1 MTELGVSILSVLAS
15 LFYLQTGAYVLWK
28 NPSMALNRWFFVFT
42 CTLAIWS
49 SGLIIHIPREDQFG
63 GFPLFWLSITGAI
76 FLPPV
81 MFKFFSVL
89 TGIPRFR
96 KVGAWWFR
104 IKLLIS
110 IGFFLM
116 AIFGEGLIGQRL
128 ERGYIEFG
136 TPFFFFGLAYLIFI
150 IASLVVVFQIL
161 IRWRIGLRH
170 PSEKTR
176 ANIILIALV
185 VSVFLGLL
193 IDLILPQLGL
203 MPNLNIAHFF
213 GIIWVATMAYGILR
227 LRFFSLTLELS
238 SEKILEHSRQIAF
251 FCSTGCKVLKTNEF
265 TANLLQMPK
274 ADIIGKPVSAF
285 FSNSKTIEDM
295 LHKAMQDGKLQKID
309 SNLITI
315 DGNLVEVSVSA
326 TIVLDK
332 FEDSLGVI
340 VFGKDNSETVQLRSE
355 IQMRKNAEQ
364 QLGII
369 GVDLEN
375 RIIERTEKLSGL
387 HRELQINMTERLNAE
402 EKIKA
407 DILEKELLIN
417 EIYDRVKRNM
427 ELFIFLL
434 DHGGNSSEEPRVA
447 NNPLLNALAQ
457 RIKTILLV
465 HQNLYLSTTY
475 SQVDFTSFLNSLI
488 TEIYKLNPDSS
499 KITLDIQVN
508 DLLIDYKYA
517 IPLGLIIN
525 ELLNNA
531 FLHAFDFN
539 KRYLGKNSK
548 PLVSLHLA
556 HEDNHY
562 YLVVK
567 DNGKGMQDDIQIPDL
582 TTNGL
587 PLVSILARHQL
598 NGEIRLQSKE
608 GTSVFVTFPED

>member
-1 MTELGVSILSVLAS
+1 MTELVVTILSVLAS

-42 CTLAIWS
+42 FTLAIWS
-49 SGLIIHIPREDQFG
+49 SGLIIHDFREEQFG

-76 FLPPV
+76 FLPSV

-89 TGIPRFR
+89 TGIPRIR
-96 KVGAWWFR
+96 RVGAWWFR
-104 IKLLIS
+104 TKLAIS
-110 IGFFLM
+110 IGFFLV
-116 AIFGEGLIGQRL
+116 AIFVEGLIGQRL
-128 ERGYIEFG
+128 IRGYIEFG
-136 TPFFFFGLAYLIFI
+136 TPFFYFGFAYLVFLLASI
-150 IASLVVVFQIL
+150 IVVFQIL
-161 IRWRIGLRH
+161 FRWRISLRH

-176 ANIILIALV
+176 ANLIIIAIV

-193 IDLILPQLGL
+193 IDLILPQLGVI
-203 MPNLNIAHFF
+203 PNLNIAHFF
-213 GIIWVATMAYGILR
+213 GTIWVATMAYGILR
-227 LRFFSLTLELS
+227 LRFFSLTPELS

-251 FCSTGCKVLKTNEF
+251 FCSTECKVVKTNGF
-265 TANLLQMPK
+265 TACLLQMPS
-274 ADIIGKPVSAF
+274 ADIIGKPVSYF
-285 FSNSKTIEDM
+285 FSNSELIENM
-295 LHKAMQDGKLQKID
+295 LHNALQDGKLQKID

-315 DGNLVEVSVSA
+315 AGNLVEVSVSA

-332 FEDSLGVI
+332 FEDPLGVI

-375 RIIERTEKLSGL
+375 RIIERTEKLSGV

-417 EIYDRVKRNM
+417 EIYGRVKRNM

-434 DHGGNSSEEPRVA
+434 YHGDIATEETRQE
-447 NNPLLNALAQ
+447 NNRLFQILAQ
-457 RIKTILLV
+457 RIKAMLLV

-488 TEIYKLNPDSS
+488 TEICKLNPDSAR
-499 KITLDIQVN
+499 ITLDIQVN
-508 DLLIDYKYA
+508 DLLIDYKHA
-517 IPLGLIIN
+517 IPLGIIIN

-531 FLHAFDFN
+531 LWHAFDFN
-539 KRYLGKNSK
+539 KENLSK
-548 PLVSLHLA
+548 KPNPIVSLHLT

-562 YLVVK
+562 YLAVK
-567 DNGKGMQDDIQIPDL
+567 DNGKGMPENIQIRDL

-598 NGEIRLQSKE
+598 NGDIRLQSKE
-608 GTSVFVTFPED
+608 GTSVFVTFPEV